1 MQEHNESMQPFPNEE
16 HRSNNGHNDK
26 KISKRAIISNMFIVK
41 NSETILWEKL
51 KNGET
56 AALGEIYDLH
66 IDVLF
71 TYGMSH
77 SKDRGYV
84 MDCIHDLFVDLFKYR
99 KKLSITDNI
108 KYYLFKCLKR
118 KINKKYNKKDISM
131 SVDIEKS
138 KNKQNKNYTKSYEEI
153 IINNEIEA
161 EKNDILYAAISSLTK
176 KQRKGLYL
184 RFNKEN
190 TYQEISEKMGVS
202 VETARTIVYRAIKTL
217 RKHQFNY

>member
-1 MQEHNESMQPFPNEE
+1 MQNHNQARLTPEE
-16 HRSNNGHNDK
+16 QGKTTSSEK
-26 KISKRAIISNMFIVK
+26 VIISHMFIVK

-56 AALGEIYDLH
+56 SALGEIYDLH

-71 TYGMSH
+71 SYGMYH

-118 KINKKYNKKDISM
+118 KINKKYNKKDISIPI
-131 SVDIEKS
+131 DAAQL
-138 KNKQNKNYTKSYEEI
+138 KNKQNKNYTKSHEEI

-161 EKNDILYAAISSLTK
+161 EKNAILYAAISSLTK

-190 TYQEISEKMGVS
+190 TYQEIADIMGVS
-202 VETARTIVYRAIKTL
+202 VETARTTVYRAIKTL